1 MSIEQDLV
9 LREYWIGYLRE
20 RSLEVLGEQFH
31 ITHALYGTSKQ
42 AATAESRASGTLRSG
57 NFGRST
63 GQPGAIRCRS
73 STLKRSPS
81 AMVCV
86 RRPLPGE
93 EWRRLKP
100 RRKRFMTGGLQH
112 D

>member
-9 LREYWIGYLRE
+9 LREYWITYLRE

-42 AATAESRASGTLRSG
+42 AATAESRASGTRRSSS
-57 NFGRST
+57 FGRNT

-73 STLKRSPS
+73 STFRADRS
-81 AMVCV
+81 
-86 RRPLPGE
+86 
-93 EWRRLKP
+93 
-100 RRKRFMTGGLQH
+100 
-112 D
+112 